1 MLFSVEQKMKLRIA
15 AGFLRKRGFNFVE
28 GNFYDSVHSVL
39 CGMVPE
45 ERVEMNGLIDWV
57 LDYQRA
63 EGCAPAAAQN
73 QKPFNKERTGGAS
86 RRLP

>member
-1 MLFSVEQKMKLRIA
+1 MLFSDDEKMRLRIA

-28 GNFYDSVHSVL
+28 GNFYDSVHAAL
-39 CGMVPE
+39 CSMTTE
-45 ERVEMNGLIDWV
+45 ERIEMDGLIDWV
-57 LDYQRA
+57 LDYQQA

-73 QKPFNKERTGGAS
+73 QKPVNKRRAGSAS